1 MAERVI
7 PAGVPE
13 RLGIGPGVTFVQA
26 PHSPFCISIRAA
38 LEAGGAPFALYNT
51 GLGDREPVIELTDG
65 AYYVVPVIVDAD
77 RSPAVVIY
85 ESRDDGTD
93 VARYADAK
101 FGLGI
106 FPDEHEG
113 LNDLLVRYVESEIED
128 VAFRLDDAFLI
139 PSMPDLLK
147 RTLLLRYK
155 ERKFGK
161 GCVDQWRAQ
170 APQLM
175 AKLVDLLQPL
185 DRMLARK
192 PFLLGERPV
201 FADYALYG
209 VLGNLTYTGD
219 NEIPREV
226 THVLRWHKQL
236 SETKLRTREP
246 VPAQGGQPRARTPR
260 FG

>member
-7 PAGVPE
+7 PPGVRE
-13 RLGIGPGVTFVQA
+13 KLGIGPGVTFVQA
-26 PHSPFCISIRAA
+26 PHSPFCISIRKA
-38 LEAGGAPFALYNT
+38 LEAGSAPFTLYNT
-51 GLGDREPVIELTDG
+51 GIGDREPVIELTDG
-65 AYYVVPVIVDAD
+65 AYYAVPVLVDAD
-77 RSPAVVIY
+77 RAPAVVVY
-85 ESRDDGTD
+85 ESRDDGTE

-106 FPDEHEG
+106 FPDEHKG
-113 LNDLLVRYVESEIED
+113 LNDLVVRYVESEIED

-139 PSMPDLLK
+139 RSMTDVVK
-147 RTLLLRYK
+147 RTLLLRHK

-175 AKLVDLLQPL
+175 TKLVDVLEPL
-185 DRMLARK
+185 DRILARK
-192 PFLLGERPV
+192 PFLLGGSPV

-219 NEIPREV
+219 NQIPREV
-226 THVLRWHKQL
+226 PNILRWHAQL
-236 SETKLRTREP
+236 EATKLGSAR
-246 VPAQGGQPRARTPR
+246 GRASAASEALRN
-260 FG
+260 